1 MIDITITFRVEGGEA
16 GQEAESDVKVS
27 NTLADINDP
36 SDVSRVIA
44 DAEATLHIG
53 DTLERLVA
61 KAVEN
66 GVQTRRDY
74 EAWLAKHD
82 AEKRAEKEKS
92 NPPVPPEQP
101 EPQEP
106 PEPHVEEAEKAEKAE
121 ETQNG

>member
-27 NTLADINDP
+27 NTLADISDP

-44 DAEATLHIG
+44 DAEATLHVG

-66 GVQTRRDY
+66 GAQTRRDY

-92 NPPVPPEQP
+92 K
-101 EPQEP
+101 P
-106 PEPHVEEAEKAEKAE
+106 PEPSETPEPYDENDKKAE